1 MILKKICRPRNA
13 FQAFVALAF
22 AHCLYWVPTAYAIEP
37 KVTVTP
43 FASVT
48 AIEPGQ
54 PFEVAFQIE
63 IEKAWHTYWKNSGDA
78 GLPPDVRWK
87 LPPGFDAS
95 PLDHP
100 APKRHVDR
108 GGIVTFVHE
117 DRPILIATLT
127 PPEGLPRGGT
137 VELTGEM
144 ALLVCKLQCIRLSR
158 AFKLSLPVA
167 GAARDA
173 SPANE
178 KVFER
183 ARRSFPE
190 PANQAKYAKIKP
202 VIDVD
207 KIRAGEKFKLGLV
220 VEVEKGYHIQSHT
233 PLAVNYIATDV
244 FLEPT
249 EDVLF
254 ERGTYP
260 EHKVRTLR
268 GNVQVAEYTGRLV
281 VQFNGEADK
290 ALAGDSVH
298 FAGVVRYQACNDAGI
313 CFLPQNIQWALDVP
327 VAREGEPTKK
337 VSQEYFSAA
346 APSSDSADESAKAI
360 ILGLGDSLGSKTLPV
375 APQGKGLPSLPHADS
390 SSLKPV
396 SPAVGSKLPASLDK
410 GEVVP
415 DAAAPADTAHDAQDE
430 QDSAAS
436 NDIEDFLSR
445 FGVVGLLAGCLLYG
459 LFLNATPCVLPL
471 LSIKV
476 LGFVQQ
482 AHESRRRTLALGL
495 AFGAGVVLF
504 FIVLGFVA
512 AAGKNMLQY
521 PAVVI
526 GLGAVVM
533 ALALSML
540 GVYTLK
546 APDTAAKLEANLQRE
561 GMLSSFGKGALAP
574 ILGFACTG
582 PLLAAAFG
590 WATQQAPH
598 IAVLAFL
605 AAGLGMAAPYMLL
618 GANPN
623 WLSFIP
629 KPGPWMITFER
640 IMGFLLLGMVV
651 WLLDPLVTQIGATG
665 FEWTLAFL
673 VVIAMGCWLLGKVDM
688 TMPSAQRWRYR
699 GGALVLV
706 AVSAVLV
713 YGVFYPLG
721 EAVAKQRALISAS
734 YAGSGGWESDIP
746 WRLWSEQEVEDTVRS
761 GRTVFVDFTAAW
773 CTVCKVNKKVA
784 VDTPEARRKMQEL
797 GIVPFRGDFST
808 GDADIAAVLKK
819 HSRAGVPLNLI
830 YPADKPDSPIVLR
843 PNLTK
848 SYLLGKLD
856 EAGASSASLVSRP
869 ALP

>member
-1 MILKKICRPRNA
+1 MSKIVILLPHVFPIMA
-13 FQAFVALAF
+13 ALVPA
-22 AHCLYWVPTAYAIEP
+22 CGLLWTPTAYAIEP
-37 KVTVTP
+37 KVTLTP
-43 FASVT
+43 HAGVT
-48 AIEPGQ
+48 AIEPGR
-54 PFEVAFQIE
+54 PFEVAFEIDIE
-63 IEKAWHTYWKNSGDA
+63 RGWHTYWKNSGDA
-78 GLPPDVRWK
+78 GLPPDIRWK
-87 LPPGFDAS
+87 LPPGFSAS
-95 PLDHP
+95 ALAHP
-100 APKRHVDR
+100 VPKRHVDR

-117 DRPILIATLT
+117 ERPILIATLT
-127 PPEGLPRGGT
+127 PPDGLPRGGT
-137 VELTGEM
+137 AELTGDM
-144 ALLVCKLQCIRLSR
+144 ALLVCKVQCIRLNR
-158 AFKLSLPVA
+158 AFKLNLPVA
-167 GAARDA
+167 GASGET
-173 SPANE
+173 SPANV
-178 KVFER
+178 KLFER

-190 PANQAKYAKIKP
+190 PGNRAKYVKIKP
-202 VIDVD
+202 VVNVD
-207 KIRAGEKFKLGLV
+207 RIKAGDKFKLGV
-220 VEVEKGYHIQSHT
+220 VVDVEKGYHIQSHT
-233 PLAVNYIATDV
+233 PLAASYIATDV

-254 ERGTYP
+254 ERGSYP

-268 GNVQVAEYTGRLV
+268 GKIQVAEYAGRLV
-281 VQFNGEADK
+281 VQFEAEADK
-290 ALAGDSVH
+290 ALGGDSAH
-298 FAGVVRYQACNDAGI
+298 FAGVVRYQACNDAGT
-313 CFLPQNIQWALDVP
+313 CFLPQNILWALDVP
-327 VAREGEPTKK
+327 VAGEGEPTKK
-337 VSQEYFSAA
+337 VAREYFSAA
-346 APSSDSADESAKAI
+346 ASSDDAADESAKAEPP
-360 ILGLGDSLGSKTLPV
+360 GLGGSVGSKTLAV

-390 SSLKPV
+390 SSAKPV
-396 SPAVGSKLPASLDK
+396 PPIVSSDLPAASLDE

-415 DAAAPADTAHDAQDE
+415 DAAASADAAPDAQDD
-430 QDSAAS
+430 QNNAAS
-436 NDIEDFLSR
+436 DGIEGFLAR
-445 FGVVGLLAGCLLYG
+445 FGVAGLLAGCLLYG

-482 AHESRRRTLALGL
+482 AHESRRRTLMLGL

-526 GLGAVVM
+526 GLAAVVM

-590 WATQQAPH
+590 WATQQPPE
-598 IAVLAFL
+598 IAIFAFL

-673 VVIAMGCWLLGKVDM
+673 AVIAMGCWLLGKVDM
-688 TMPSAQRWRYR
+688 TMPPSQRWRYR
-699 GGALVLV
+699 GGALALV
-706 AVSAVLV
+706 SVSAVLV
-713 YGVFYPLG
+713 YGVIYPIN
-721 EAVAKQRALISAS
+721 EAVANQRALIIGS
-734 YAGSGGWESDIP
+734 YDGKGCWESGIP
-746 WRLWSEQEVEDTVRS
+746 WRSWSEQEVEDTVRS

-773 CTVCKVNKKVA
+773 CTVCKMNKKVA
-784 VDTPEARRKMQEL
+784 IDTPEARRKMQEL
-797 GIVPFRGDFST
+797 GVIPFRGDFST
-808 GDADIAAVLKK
+808 GDPDIAAVLKK

-830 YPADKPDSPIVLR
+830 YPADKPGAPLVLQ
-843 PNLTK
+843 PNLSK
-848 SYLLGKLD
+848 SYLLGKFD
-856 EAGASSASLVSRP
+856 EAGASSAW
-869 ALP
+869 